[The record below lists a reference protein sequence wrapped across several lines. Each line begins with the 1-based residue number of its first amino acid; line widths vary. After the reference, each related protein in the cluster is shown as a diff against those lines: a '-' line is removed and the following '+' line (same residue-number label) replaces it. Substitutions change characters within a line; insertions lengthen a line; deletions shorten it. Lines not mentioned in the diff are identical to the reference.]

1 MTLIDLPTII
11 PGEKRRHP
19 YSFYDATSVL
29 ATTATSAFRTENM
42 TGCVVWFK
50 GVSSAGTP
58 NLTLTLETSKDDVN
72 ANYLQVNADANPT
85 LPVTITD
92 ENVHVIAINFAQMHD
107 YARFKI
113 TLNGADPGDDVLT
126 MRVCFLYGEFT
137 HPQSVSV
144 IADTEFPAA
153 ALLADNTAVPTTT
166 LVGAIL
172 MGYDGTNI
180 DFVRK
185 DSNGAL
191 LVNPGALVYTSDSV
205 TATTNQTTVGHGHKE
220 VTTAGTDVVLAGST
234 ACKRVTIQA
243 YLANTGKIAVGGSG
257 VDASATIGTGTGA
270 LLSAGESISFD
281 IANLDAIYIDSTI
294 NGEGVRYIYQ
304 N

>member
-1 MTLIDLPTII
+1 MTLANIQEIAHGSPDL
-11 PGEKRRHP
+11 
-19 YSFYDATSVL
+19 
-29 ATTATSAFRTENM
+29 
-42 TGCVVWFK
+42 
-50 GVSSAGTP
+50 GVPIKIGGKASSSAPDPVAEGSRVDAWFDL
-58 NLTLTLETSKDDVN
+58 NGRLNIAGTLTVDS
-72 ANYLQVNADANPT
+72 
-85 LPVTITD
+85 
-92 ENVHVIAINFAQMHD
+92 
-107 YARFKI
+107 
-113 TLNGADPGDDVLT
+113 
-126 MRVCFLYGEFT
+126 
-137 HPQSVSV
+137 
-144 IADTEFPAA
+144 EFPAA

-205 TATTNQTTVGHGHKE
+205 TTTPNQTTVGHGHKE

-234 ACKRVTIQA
+234 PCKRVTIQA